1 MTYRLHEMDPLDASY
16 KLAKSYPG
24 GVPALAARMGK
35 GAGVLQKKLAGHV
48 ESHLLTLDE
57 FSTIV
62 DLSSSARCPDAMLPL
77 HALCWRHGGAFL
89 QLPDVESLHDEIFL
103 LEVIHTAREQG
114 DVIRRIQEALSDD
127 GRISASELED
137 IEREVE
143 EAISAQATLLE
154 MVRAKARK
162 DAGPRHG

>member
-1 MTYRLHEMDPLDASY
+1 MTYRLHEMDPLDACY

-24 GVPALAARMGK
+24 GVNAIAARMGK
-35 GAGVLQKKLAGHV
+35 GAGVLQKKLAGRV

-57 FSTIV
+57 FSSIV
-62 DLSSSARCPDAMLPL
+62 DLCDGARCPDALLPL

-89 QLPDVESLHDEIFL
+89 QLPDAESMEDEQFL
-103 LEVIHTAREQG
+103 LAVINTAREQG
-114 DVIRRIQEALSDD
+114 DVIRRIQEALAND
-127 GRISASELED
+127 GRISQDELES

-143 EAISAQATLLE
+143 ESISAQATLLE